1 VNISFF
7 CDHHYYGQLNNTGGT
22 RTILLSADALRILG
36 HKVSVVATHDGF
48 TWFKHQKPV
57 PKIPKDADVVIAVSI
72 SDVPL
77 VMEKAK
83 GKRMAY
89 WARPFETWAMSEH
102 DIIHLLKKFRKKG
115 GIIMANSSWPVEVL
129 REHGVKAHVQFAG
142 TATDEFKFATLEVI
156 EKLTIGCQ
164 YSKLKRKKWKSY
176 KGLHKLLGDEAVWGS
191 FGNGAYEKAW
201 LQHIRQPTPIQ
212 LQNFYW
218 MHNYFFAPNKLEG
231 YYNAASQAA
240 LSGCIIVRSDSGR
253 GGMADFSTPRNS
265 IVYRSLGE
273 AAERIRSR
281 EVPPE
286 WKDCRQRVLAI
297 GTRLDNMKKM
307 AERLS

>member
-1 VNISFF
+1 M
-7 CDHHYYGQLNNTGGT
+7 
-22 RTILLSADALRILG
+22 
-36 HKVSVVATHDGF
+36 
-48 TWFKHQKPV
+48 V
-57 PKIPKDADVVIAVSI
+57 P
-72 SDVPL
+72 
-77 VMEKAK
+77 E
-83 GKRMAY
+83 Y
-89 WARPFETWAMSEH
+89 
-102 DIIHLLKKFRKKG
+102 
-115 GIIMANSSWPVEVL
+115 VL
-129 REHGVKAHVQFAG
+129 RSQYPKNHDDGCV
-142 TATDEFKFATLEVI
+142 
-156 EKLTIGCQ
+156 GCQ
-164 YSKLKRKKWKSY
+164 YSKLPRKKFKDF
-176 KGLHKLLGDEAVWGS
+176 KKLHKILGAHGEYVA
-191 FGNGAYEKAW
+191 FGNGSYSKPWLEYVKQPSHKA
-201 LQHIRQPTPIQ
+201 LKE
-212 LQNFYW
+212 LYW
-218 MHNYFFAPNKLEG
+218 DCDYFFAPNKLEG